1 MQHYYAWIAAVILGA
16 VLFRARAMGNLEF
29 WIYLM
34 VLLGVAWVQRSPL
47 TEAFQTS
54 LADLPGAVTG
64 VLGPAFDDLI
74 KAVKGDGVEE
84 EKLMNSSDYEDDKA
98 LLGPDGSRVVDDEG
112 KRDEAKFEAAFENLK
127 KEYTALNKSLL
138 AIKEADKGA
147 YDKIMSGLN
156 KS

>member
-1 MQHYYAWIAAVILGA
+1 MVYTWIAAVVLGV
-16 VLFRARAMGNLEF
+16 VLFRARSMGNLEF
-29 WIYLM
+29 SIYLA
-34 VLLGVAWVQRSPL
+34 VLLGVAWIQRSPL

-84 EKLMNSSDYEDDKA
+84 EKLMDSSAYDDDKT
-98 LLGPDGSRVVDDEG
+98 LLSADGSRVFDDDG

-127 KEYTALNKSLL
+127 KEYTVLNKSLL
-138 AIKEADKGA
+138 AIKEADKEA